1 MEASLPLSKTIC
13 LGVIILALQV
23 LRGLKFVR
31 SPRIVLWAALALG
44 VSRKAGY
51 QSARR
56 IRHLL
61 QKGPIEGPDEE
72 LRREVLRLRIR
83 NQVLTY
89 ERDHPGV
96 RFDERRAHLSPEA
109 RSLCVRVL
117 RDFKGQL
124 TNTEIAQALGVPL
137 PSLFRWCTEADADAN
152 FPPRPE
158 RRGTHRRAGPED
170 IQRVLDEYNSLSKD
184 TTLEE
189 FTVSFNQRYPE
200 RTLDRRTITR
210 ILQANGLRKI
220 EKRGG
225 PPPYHPRFRVYYPGA
240 QVSIDAK
247 RTSVVFV
254 GERRQVITRTKEVG
268 IDIASGAILGDALER
283 TENANGVERVLIRV
297 REEYRSLLALLSDNG
312 SANRAADAEGIF
324 QWEDGGV
331 GRIFSFPYHPS
342 TNGHLEGLFG
352 QFVRIVGDLEID
364 DTSRETIASS
374 VVEIVWRVFI
384 HFHNHSPRER
394 LGGKSPLEYF
404 REYLPKPEEV
414 EAARKGLKDQQ
425 EKSRASRKPHPRLSD
440 PAFRSRVEAI
450 LRRHRLG
457 AELDEALR
465 ALLPYDDGVI
475 ERGSDAFFIQSQRD
489 GFDERKRTLAYLLGI
504 VRNKQRERD
513 AERLRAEHLHRETA
527 RRLAAMESER
537 KRLEEERHEEAEDL
551 RLRPE
556 KVILWNCEMLLRGG
570 LRLARRR
577 WLEGVRSGLE
587 ALRKLRRATRAELD
601 RMAATI
607 RSWSTFRE
615 ELREAVVKL
624 LSEEAAA
631 VASAPT

>member
-1 MEASLPLSKTIC
+1 LEPLSKKIQ
-13 LGVIILALQV
+13 LGVIILAFQL
-23 LRGLKFVR
+23 LRGLKIPFL
-31 SPRIVLWAALALG
+31 PRLIRKAAGGLG
-44 VSRKAGY
+44 LSRKTGY
-51 QSARR
+51 QTAEW
-56 IRHLL
+56 IQQILVCPPAI
-61 QKGPIEGPDEE
+61 GPRDAVRAEN
-72 LRREVLRLRIR
+72 VRLRIQ
-83 NQVLTY
+83 NQVLAF

-96 RFDERRAHLSPEA
+96 RFADRHAHLPPEA

-124 TNTEIAQALGVPL
+124 TNTEIAQALGVSL
-137 PSLFRWCTEADADAN
+137 PSLFRWCAEADTNAN
-152 FPPRPE
+152 FPPKPE

-170 IQRVLDEYNSLSKD
+170 IERVLDEYNSLSED
-184 TTLEE
+184 MTLEE
-189 FTVSFNQRYPE
+189 FTVFFNQKYPE
-200 RTLDRRTITR
+200 HPLDRRTITR

-220 EKRGG
+220 ETRGG
-225 PPPYHPRFRVYYPGA
+225 PPRYHGPFRVYFPGA
-240 QVSIDAK
+240 QASIDAK
-247 RTSVVFV
+247 RCSVVFV
-254 GERRQVITRTKEVG
+254 GERRQIITRTKEVG

-297 REEYRSLLALLSDNG
+297 REEYRGVLALLSDNG

-324 QWEDGGV
+324 QWDDGGV
-331 GRIFSFPYHPS
+331 GRIFSFPCHPS

-352 QFVRIVGDLEID
+352 QFSRIVGALEID

-404 REYLPKPEEV
+404 RQYLPKLEEV
-414 EAARKGLKDQQ
+414 EAARKGLKEQQ
-425 EKSRASRKPHPRLSD
+425 KRSRASREPHPRLSD
-440 PAFRSRVEAI
+440 PGFGSRVEAI
-450 LRRHRLG
+450 LRRHRLP
-457 AELDEALR
+457 AKLDDALR

-475 ERGSDAFFIQSQRD
+475 ERGSDALFIQSQRD
-489 GFDERKRTLAYLLGI
+489 GFDERKRTLAYFVGI

-513 AERLRAEHLHRETA
+513 AERLRAEHLRRETA

-537 KRLEEERHEEAEDL
+537 KRLEEERREEAEDL

-577 WLEGVRSGLE
+577 WLEGIRSALE
-587 ALRKLRRATRAELD
+587 ALSKLGRASRTVLD
-601 RMAATI
+601 GMAATI
-607 RSWSTFRE
+607 RSWENFRE
-615 ELREAVVKL
+615 ELKEAVVKL
-624 LSEEAAA
+624 LSEEAAT
-631 VASAPT
+631 VAPT